1 MPIDPEIIPAGKF
14 IPFGIFLSN
23 DILVAE
29 RRICMTQAKRPR
41 RPADG
46 GYARGDETRQR
57 IIDAAIQLFGER
69 GFKEASTRDIAAAAG
84 VNAPALQYYFENK
97 EGLYKACAQYITD
110 DLQARFAPSLHRAR
124 DALKSKADTNTLIE
138 AYLGIQSMTLDSV
151 LIPTHL
157 SKGRLV
163 GRELAG
169 EAPNVTSAML
179 QEKMKR
185 PINKLLLE
193 LLARIMGTRPN
204 ETVTR
209 IRLLTLKGLVLAF
222 YYPPG
227 ACLDLL
233 GWKEIDAAK
242 SALIK
247 ADVQQQ
253 TRVLLTSWNQ
263 ASRRATS
270 S

>member
-1 MPIDPEIIPAGKF
+1 
-14 IPFGIFLSN
+14 
-23 DILVAE
+23 
-29 RRICMTQAKRPR
+29 MTQAKRPR
-41 RPADG
+41 RPTEG

-69 GFKEASTRDIAAAAG
+69 GFKYASTRDIAAAAG

-97 EGLYKACAQYITD
+97 EGLYKACAEYIID
-110 DLQARFAPSLHRAR
+110 DLRARFAPSMRHASE
-124 DALKSKADTNTLIE
+124 ALKNRADAPALID
-138 AYLGIQSMTLDSV
+138 AYLGIQSTTLDSV
-151 LIPTHL
+151 LIPSHL

-169 EAPNVTSAML
+169 EAPNITSEML

-185 PINKLLLE
+185 PINKLLLD
-193 LLARIMGTRPN
+193 LLGRIMGTRPN
-204 ETVTR
+204 EAITR
-209 IRLLTLKGLVLAF
+209 VRLLTLKGLVLAF

-242 SALIK
+242 AALIK
-247 ADVQQQ
+247 TDVQEQ
-253 TRVLLTSWNQ
+253 TRTLLRSWH
-263 ASRRATS
+263 AAGKHRATS
-270 S
+270 

>member
-1 MPIDPEIIPAGKF
+1 
-14 IPFGIFLSN
+14 
-23 DILVAE
+23 
-29 RRICMTQAKRPR
+29 MTQTKRPR
-41 RPADG
+41 HSAAG

-57 IIDAAIQLFGER
+57 IIDAAILLFGER
-69 GFKEASTRDIAAAAG
+69 GYKDASTRDIAAAAG

-97 EGLYKACAQYITD
+97 EGLYKACAEYITD
-110 DLQARFAPSLHRAR
+110 ELQARYAPFLQRAKN
-124 DALKSKADTNTLIE
+124 ALKNHADGETLIE
-138 AYLGIQSMTLDSV
+138 AYLDMQSTTLDTV
-151 LIPTHL
+151 LTPSHL

-169 EAPNVTSAML
+169 EAPNFTSELL

-193 LLARIMGTRPN
+193 LLARIMGTRP
-204 ETVTR
+204 TDTITR

-227 ACLDLL
+227 ACLELL
-233 GWKEIDAAK
+233 GWKDIDAAK
-242 SALIK
+242 SRLIK

-253 TRVLLTSWNQ
+253 TRILLSSWHNAAQ
-263 ASRRATS
+263 LAATG
-270 S
+270 